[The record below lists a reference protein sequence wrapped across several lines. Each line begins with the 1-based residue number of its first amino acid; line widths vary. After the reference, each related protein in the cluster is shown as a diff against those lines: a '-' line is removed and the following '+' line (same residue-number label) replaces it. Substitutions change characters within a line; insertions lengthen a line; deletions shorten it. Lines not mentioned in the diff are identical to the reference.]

1 MKNKLSAERVAE
13 IITAAVDIEREF
25 VTDALPVALIG
36 MNAAMMSDYICF
48 VADRLLVSLGHAKHY
63 NASNPFDWMEMIS
76 LQCAPKPSRRPR
88 SLLRLRTKSGYC
100 SCSTPCGQLD
110 AAASCTRY

>member
-13 IITAAVDIEREF
+13 IVTAAVDIEREF

-36 MNAAMMSDYICF
+36 MNAAMMADYICF
-48 VADRLLVSLGHAKHY
+48 VADRLLVSLGHEKHY

-76 LQCAPKPSRRPR
+76 LQCAKPSPQ
-88 SLLRLRTKSGYC
+88 YV
-100 SCSTPCGQLD
+100 
-110 AAASCTRY
+110 

>member
-1 MKNKLSAERVAE
+1 MFHCCQDHLLRACRLMKHKLSAERVAE

-76 LQCAPKPSRRPR
+76 LQCALKPC
-88 SLLRLRTKSGYC
+88 YC
-100 SCSTPCGQLD
+100 PSPGLC
-110 AAASCTRY
+110 

>member
-1 MKNKLSAERVAE
+1 MLRSLMKNKLSAERVAE

-48 VADRLLVSLGHAKHY
+48 VADRLLVSLGHDKHY
-63 NASNPFDWMEMIS
+63 NAANPFDWMEMIS
-76 LQCAPKPSRRPR
+76 LQCALSSLRRFFSMP
-88 SLLRLRTKSGYC
+88 
-100 SCSTPCGQLD
+100 
-110 AAASCTRY
+110 